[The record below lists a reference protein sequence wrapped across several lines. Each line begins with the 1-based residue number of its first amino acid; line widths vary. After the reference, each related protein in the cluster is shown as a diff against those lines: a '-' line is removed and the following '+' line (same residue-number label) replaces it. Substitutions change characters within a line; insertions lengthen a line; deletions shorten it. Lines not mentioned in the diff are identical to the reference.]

1 MMNWNIH
8 ETDKLYNISRWGEGY
23 FTINKKGH
31 LCVLTNKTASGPCI
45 DISDVIEEIEN
56 HNIQFPVVIRFHD
69 ILRSQVININKM
81 FAQIIEEAKFA
92 GRYLSVFPVKVNQMR
107 EVVEEI
113 LDAGTPYHLGLE
125 VGSKSELLAALSFN
139 LGQQALTI
147 TNGYKDEDFMRLAL
161 LGRTM
166 GKNVIV
172 VIERFSELQE
182 LVDLSKELNVEPMIG
197 IRAKLTTEG
206 AGKWCGSSGEH
217 AKFGL
222 TIPEILQVIKFLE
235 KNDLSHALKLLHFH
249 LGSQVTDIRVIKDA
263 VTEGARLYAKLRKI
277 GIPIEY
283 FDVGGGLGVDYDGSQ
298 SLCDS
303 SRNYSLIE
311 YVEDIVYILKQVCD
325 LEDVDHPHI
334 VSETGRA
341 IASPHSCVITNV
353 FGQIT
358 PWSHSDTSLLLKSP
372 GEHVLV
378 HDMREIYNELK
389 ATNIQE
395 IYNDATQKKEEMIS
409 AFKLGIISLSDRA
422 KIEIL
427 YWRTL
432 NKIRDLSKSGDAS
445 QEFIQGLDEKLAVK
459 YLCNFSVFQSALDT
473 WAIDQLLPIVPIRDL
488 HHRPTVQAT
497 IADITCDS
505 DGKIDK
511 FISGSGGNNNKI
523 RRTIPLHEIEEGQ
536 PYYLGLFLTGA
547 YQDIMGDNHNLFG
560 SLNEVHIYADDE
572 DPTDF
577 YIEEVIKG
585 HTTEDVLS
593 IVQYSAIA
601 LASNVKKTIDKQI
614 KRKRI
619 RPREGVRLTD
629 FYEQCLRDYTYL
641 KK

>member
-1 MMNWNIH
+1 MNWSIS
-8 ETDKLYNISRWGEGY
+8 EADKVYNISRWGDGY

-31 LCVLTNKTASGPCI
+31 LCLLTNKSSSGPCI

-56 HNIQFPVVIRFHD
+56 QGIQFPVVIRFHD
-69 ILRSQVININKM
+69 ILRSQVININKK
-81 FAQIIEEAKFA
+81 FSQIIEEARFG
-92 GRYLSVFPVKVNQMR
+92 GRYFGVFPIKVNQMR

-113 LDAGTPYHLGLE
+113 LDAGTPHHLGLE
-125 VGSKSELLAALSFN
+125 VGSKSELVGALAFN
-139 LGQQALTI
+139 LSQQALLI
-147 TNGYKDEDFMRLAL
+147 INGYKDEDFMKLAL

-172 VIERFSELQE
+172 VIEQFTELEE
-182 LVDLSKELNVEPMIG
+182 LVRLSKEMDIEPMIG
-197 IRAKLTTEG
+197 IRTKLSTEG

-222 TIPEILQVIKFLE
+222 TIPEILQVAKFLE
-235 KNDLSHALKLLHFH
+235 KNNLTSSLKLLHFH

-263 VTEGARLYAKLRKI
+263 ITEGSRIYAKLRKI
-277 GIPIEY
+277 GLPIEY
-283 FDVGGGLGVDYDGSQ
+283 FDIGGGLGVDYDGSL

-303 SRNYSLIE
+303 SRNYNIKE
-311 YVEDIVYILKQVCD
+311 YVEDVVYILKQVCD

-341 IASPHSCVITNV
+341 IAAPHSCVITNV

-358 PWSHSDTSLLLKSP
+358 PWSHNDTSLLLKSP
-372 GEHVLV
+372 GEHILV
-378 HDMREIYNELK
+378 HDMREIHEELK
-389 ATNIQE
+389 AGNIQE
-395 IYNDATQKKEEMIS
+395 TYNDALQKKEEMIS

-427 YWRTL
+427 YWKTL
-432 NKIRDLSKSGDAS
+432 NKIFELAKAGNSS
-445 QEFIQGLDEKLAVK
+445 QELLLNLEEKLAYK

-473 WAIDQLLPIVPIRDL
+473 WAIGQLLPVVPIQRL
-488 HHRPTVQAT
+488 NSKPTIQAT
-497 IADITCDS
+497 LADITCDS

-511 FISGSGGNNNKI
+511 FIGLNKFKK
-523 RRTIPLHEIEEGQ
+523 TILLHELEEAT

-560 SLNEVHIYADDE
+560 TLNEVHIYADDE

-577 YIEEVIKG
+577 YIEEVIRG
-585 HTTEDVLS
+585 HTAKDVLS
-593 IVQYSAIA
+593 IMQYTPVA

-614 KRKRI
+614 QRKRI
-619 RPREGVRLTD
+619 KPREGVRLTD
-629 FYEQCLRDYTYL
+629 FYEKCLHEYTYL